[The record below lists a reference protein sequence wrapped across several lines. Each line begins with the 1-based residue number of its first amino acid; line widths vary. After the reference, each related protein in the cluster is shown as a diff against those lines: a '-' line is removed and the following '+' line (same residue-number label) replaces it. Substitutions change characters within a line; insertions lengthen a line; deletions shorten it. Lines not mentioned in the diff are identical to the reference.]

1 MKKPRGSALLALLLV
16 LAMLVTTVPAA
27 WAAEGTGG
35 GADTTQSGTEPGT
48 TGTEPGT
55 TGTEPGTTGTEP
67 GTTGT
72 EQGTTG
78 TEPGTTG
85 TDQSGTGGGT
95 AVQPTTAP
103 TTEPTPAPTTA
114 PTTEP
119 TPAPTSEPTPEPEP
133 APVAAQVS
141 LDQQTM
147 SLKVGEEGTLT
158 AHLQDSAGQPIT
170 AIPDGTQVEW
180 ESSDPQEVQ
189 VMTASGSLV
198 IKVKALKTAE
208 TNDPV
213 KEVSITVTVT
223 PPGGV
228 GILATCNV
236 TVSPTDPASVAVNPK
251 DLELAPGQTG
261 QLSASVSPST
271 ADQAVTWRA
280 ANSAIATVGDTGLV
294 TGVAAGETTVTATSV
309 AGGKEAS
316 CAVTVQGIVLN
327 SKNVTVKENGNTT
340 LGYTIYGPSI
350 KNNTVEWS
358 SSEPSIARV
367 DNGYVYGLTQ
377 GTVTITAKVNGTS
390 YTATC
395 EVKVERN
402 TADVITASVAA
413 GAPLNFSSIQSRLQT
428 QASNVLG
435 RSLSYLS
442 GLSVSTSQGTLYYRY
457 QSDSDT
463 GAGIGTGER
472 YYVSPSLGQM
482 AISDIYFVP
491 KSDFSGR
498 AVINYTG
505 YADGTTFF
513 QGTIEVTVAELEEI
527 TYTTTGQKAVQFNVD
542 DFNRMCRS
550 STGRDVNY
558 VVFTQPDSSKGTLYY
573 GYVSPQNY
581 GSKVDEAKEYR
592 RNGSPSLA
600 DVYFV
605 PSGSYAGEVL
615 VTYTAYDV
623 NGDSF
628 RGRVKVRVSQTTST
642 GDLNYSISQGGKL
655 TMDNDDFNDLSKKI
669 TGYAL
674 DYARFTLP
682 DSGAGTLYYNY
693 TSSGSYD
700 NRVTASQSYYRSSS
714 PYLRRV
720 TFVAASGYTGT
731 VSLDFDAW
739 DIKGNQFS
747 GKVEI
752 SVGATKRGDIRYSTY
767 AGGKV
772 TFNDS
777 DFNTLCR
784 DLTGSALGYVRFTLP
799 ASGEGT
805 LYYNYSNGN
814 YDSRVTAST
823 NYYRLSSPYLERVT
837 FVPKSGFTGT
847 VSIDF
852 VGYSVNDERFEG
864 TVEIGVDTRNEQ
876 IAYTVRHGGAV
887 TFDDNDF
894 DALSEDLTGERLR
907 YVRFALPAS
916 SNGTLYYGYD
926 NGDYESRVTSTQ
938 NYYRAGNPYLDKV
951 TFVPNTNFSGSVSVN
966 FTGWSTG
973 GEKFEGTVKITVEA
987 PAGPTLITYTTAY
1000 APVTFRALDFTSAC
1014 ADRGLGTLRSVQ
1026 FTSPSSS
1033 AGRLYYQYTDL
1044 SDTGT
1049 EVRSGGT
1056 YYPDSSPNLSEVT
1069 FLPKAGYQG
1078 AVTISYTGTD
1088 SQGNTYQGQ
1097 VQINVQPNAN
1107 SRYFYDMSNSSWAVS
1122 AVDLLYENGV
1132 VTGTGA
1138 GTFGP
1143 GNLINRGDFVLMLCR
1158 AFDLQVTG
1166 GVGFPDVPADS
1177 YYAQAVTTARI
1188 LGIADGYP
1196 DGGFHPADP
1205 LTRQDAM
1212 VFLKRAM
1219 QAAGWSLGTGNTNV
1233 LYGFQDGSQVTP
1245 YAQDAMATMVSY
1257 GVISGTSGG
1266 MLSPLTRMTRAE
1278 MAVVLARVLTM

>member
-1 MKKPRGSALLALLLV
+1 MKVGASYSFTA
-16 LAMLVTTVPAA
+16 TVY
-27 WAAEGTGG
+27 
-35 GADTTQSGTEPGT
+35 ADG
-48 TGTEPGT
+48 
-55 TGTEPGTTGTEP
+55 
-67 GTTGT
+67 
-72 EQGTTG
+72 
-78 TEPGTTG
+78 
-85 TDQSGTGGGT
+85 
-95 AVQPTTAP
+95 
-103 TTEPTPAPTTA
+103 
-114 PTTEP
+114 
-119 TPAPTSEPTPEPEP
+119 
-133 APVAAQVS
+133 APVEGIPAGMSVS
-141 LDQQTM
+141 WELEHNYNRVEFTGATNQ
-147 SLKVGEEGTLT
+147 LT
-158 AHLQDSAGQPIT
+158 ASIR
-170 AIPDGTQVEW
+170 AIN
-180 ESSDPQEVQ
+180 
-189 VMTASGSLV
+189 
-198 IKVKALKTAE
+198 TAE
-208 TNDPV
+208 TTETDPV
-213 KEVSITVTVT
+213 TVTVRLRNSD
-223 PPGGV
+223 GV
-228 GILATCNV
+228 PVDDTSCNV
-236 TVSPTDPASVAVNPK
+236 NVTSDVPLQLEIADSGSNEVDVRSTLTLYARILPTGREEEAGAITWS
-251 DLELAPGQTG
+251 
-261 QLSASVSPST
+261 SADT
-271 ADQAVTWRA
+271 
-280 ANSAIATVGDTGLV
+280 AIATVDAGSGV
-294 TGVAAGETTVTATSV
+294 VQGVA
-309 AGGKEAS
+309 
-316 CAVTVQGIVLN
+316 
-327 SKNVTVKENGNTT
+327 
-340 LGYTIYGPSI
+340 P
-350 KNNTVEWS
+350 
-358 SSEPSIARV
+358 
-367 DNGYVYGLTQ
+367 
-377 GTVTITAKVNGTS
+377 GTVTITARSATGLTDACEVTVRGILLPERMTVRANQGQRVEIQGFGQEVNRQIDQANVQWSTSDASVAAVSNGYLSPMLPGTATITATVS
-390 YTATC
+390 ANNRTYTATC